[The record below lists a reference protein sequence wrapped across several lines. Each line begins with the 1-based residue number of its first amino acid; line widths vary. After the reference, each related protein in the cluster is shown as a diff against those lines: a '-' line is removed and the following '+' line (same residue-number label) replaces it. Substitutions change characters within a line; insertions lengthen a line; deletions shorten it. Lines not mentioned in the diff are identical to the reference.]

1 MGKLVVTEFV
11 TLDGVGQAP
20 GGPDEDHESGFVHG
34 GWQAPL
40 VDEASGEAM
49 FEQASTMDALLLGRK
64 TYDIFADY
72 WPNAPEEIPFT
83 ALLNRVPKYVASRG
97 TPELSWDAS
106 TQITDVGAEVRDLRE
121 RHEQIHTWGS
131 ANLLQTLFREG
142 LVDQVNLWVYP
153 VVLGQGKKLFPE
165 GTAATRLEQVEP
177 PKSFPGGVVLM
188 RYRCLEGPPETV
200 NMAEAVDAETGR

>member
-1 MGKLVVTEFV
+1 MGELHVNMHT
-11 TLDGVGQAP
+11 TLDGVIQAN
-20 GGPDEDHESGFVHG
+20 GGPTEQDGDFKYA
-34 GWQAPL
+34 GWQWP
-40 VDEASGEAM
+40 
-49 FEQASTMDALLLGRK
+49 
-64 TYDIFADY
+64 IFRPY
-72 WPNAPEEIPFT
+72 WPGQSNEIGRAF
-83 ALLNRVPKYVASRG
+83 NRVPKYVASRG